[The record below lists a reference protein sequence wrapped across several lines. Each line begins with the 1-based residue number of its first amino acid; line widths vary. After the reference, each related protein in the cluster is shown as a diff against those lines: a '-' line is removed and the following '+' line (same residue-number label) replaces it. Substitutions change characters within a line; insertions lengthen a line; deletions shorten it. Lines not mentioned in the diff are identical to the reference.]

1 MPYKRAGVKPKV
13 TVPLLLVAA
22 PGPEADRKASLLEAN
37 GFLVT
42 RADNICYAELFAAE
56 QYFDAAVYD
65 SSITPQEQVSL
76 ARIMRIRW
84 PWMRLVS
91 MGYLPANFDPDLF
104 DTWSASEETLPT
116 ALNQVLIS

>member
-1 MPYKRAGVKPKV
+1 MPRKRAGTKPKV

-22 PGPEADRKASLLEAN
+22 PSPEADRKASHLEAN

-56 QYFDAAVYD
+56 QYFDCAVYD
-65 SSITPQEQVSL
+65 NSITPQEQVSL

-84 PWMRLVS
+84 PWMRLIS
-91 MGYLPANFDPDLF
+91 MGHLPANFDPDLF

-116 ALNQVLIS
+116 ALHQVLIS